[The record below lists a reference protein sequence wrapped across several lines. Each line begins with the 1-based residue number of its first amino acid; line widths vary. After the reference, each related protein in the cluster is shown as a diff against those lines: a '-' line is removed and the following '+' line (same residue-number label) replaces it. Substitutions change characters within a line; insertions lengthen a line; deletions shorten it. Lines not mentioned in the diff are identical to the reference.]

1 MKLEYYLHKFKPW
14 VLIFLI
20 LSCVQVDYLELDPKN
35 PKSYALSF
43 FADLLRNSSSTVSTQ
58 EATLQIQGVLKDS
71 SAANTVMFSPET
83 RETTPWTAGPGLTL

>member
-43 FADLLRNSSSTVSTQ
+43 LADLMRKSSSTISTQ
-58 EATLQIQGVLKDS
+58 EASLQIQGVLKDS
-71 SAANTVMFSPET
+71 SGNPIPYAT
-83 RETTPWTAGPGLTL
+83 LTLGTAQNTISK